1 MIRWDQRSSNGGRV
15 LVDAHVHIHRCFDT
29 AALLGRAADNFRCAV
44 LPSGAKPQVTGVL
57 LLAEASGMD
66 RFQDLKRKEGEPSL
80 NGWEVR
86 STADEEALIVTR
98 GHDRLV
104 VVAGFQVTTAERLE
118 VLALATRSRI
128 ADGMPWLE
136 TIRRVSETGAIT
148 VLAWG
153 FGKWW
158 FHRGA
163 LVHDALESGRL
174 NGMFLGDNGGRA
186 RLGRRPALFALA
198 ERTGVNIL
206 AGSDPLPFGHEIDRV
221 GSYGSIVKGKL
232 DMQTPARSLKR
243 LLVDAGAAPKTFGRL
258 QALPG
263 FLGCQARLRLPRK
276 SRD

>member
-1 MIRWDQRSSNGGRV
+1 M

-29 AALLGRAADNFRCAV
+29 AALFGRAADNFRCSA
-44 LPSGAKPQVTGVL
+44 LPSGGEPQFTGAL
-57 LLAEASGMD
+57 LLAESAGVD
-66 RFQDLKRKEGEPSL
+66 RFQELERVAGKPSL
-80 NGWEVR
+80 DGWRGR

-98 GHDRLV
+98 GQDRLV
-104 VVAGFQVTTAERLE
+104 VVEGFQVTTAERLE
-118 VLALATRSRI
+118 ILALATRSRI
-128 ADGMPWLE
+128 ADGLPWLE

-163 LVHDALESGRL
+163 LVHDALELGRL
-174 NGMFLGDNGGRA
+174 NGMFLGDNGGRP
-186 RLGRRPALFALA
+186 RLGSPPALFALA

-221 GSYGSIVKGKL
+221 GSYGSILEGKL
-232 DMQTPARSLKR
+232 DAQTPARSLKR
-243 LLVDAGAAPKTFGRL
+243 LLMDAGVTPETFGRL
-258 QALPG
+258 QGFPG

-276 SRD
+276 FRD